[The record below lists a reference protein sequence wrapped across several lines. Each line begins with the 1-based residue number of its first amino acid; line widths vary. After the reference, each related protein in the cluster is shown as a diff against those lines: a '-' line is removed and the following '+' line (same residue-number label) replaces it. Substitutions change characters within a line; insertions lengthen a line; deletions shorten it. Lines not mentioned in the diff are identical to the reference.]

1 MNKPSLRGS
10 NYCDIQ
16 GFDVDEMDACTEL
29 DLLEGNRKALQST
42 LHTAQGKG
50 ADGRCNQD
58 GCVGNWGRRP
68 STLGSY
74 GALGTETIDSRRP
87 FHVQADFPHKRVNWY
102 TPNGAAF
109 EVRVSQQSKKSG
121 KMITRTLLDPAIHGN
136 GEDGEQPVSGADLER
151 TYEALASG
159 MTLVVSLWSSEDLE
173 WLYAR
178 AAAEH
183 AR

>member
-58 GCVGNWGRRP
+58 GCVGNWGGGHRRSAAMVP
-68 STLGSY
+68 SARRRSTP
-74 GALGTETIDSRRP
+74 RRP

-121 KMITRTLLDPAIHGN
+121 RMITRTLLDPAIHGN

-178 AAAEH
+178 ADAEH